1 MSRASEPAARRIV
14 TGAEYVAQLTARR
27 SDRQA
32 RSAFRDLVLKLA
44 QPGATLFD
52 FGCGTGMDARF
63 YAESGF
69 TVRGYDID
77 EAMCDF
83 FVAHCQDLMSHG
95 RVTLERARYRDFIE
109 GRDRTLPLADL
120 ITANFAPLNLVG
132 NLPELFAKFHALT
145 APSGRVLASVLS
157 PYYLGDLRYR
167 WWWHNLPALVRTG
180 RFPVPGAQAPI
191 VRRRLADFAAQ
202 CVPYFTLQS
211 VFRGL
216 PPRRAAEQR
225 AARGIELRGGR
236 AAWPH
241 VTTCRYMFLLFARRT
256 VEDAGH

>member
-1 MSRASEPAARRIV
+1 MPRSSEPAAGRVV
-14 TGAEYVAQLTARR
+14 TGAEYVAQLSARR
-27 SDRQA
+27 SDACA
-32 RSAFRDLVLKLA
+32 RAAFRDLVLKLA

-83 FVAHCQDLMSHG
+83 FAAHCQDLMSHG
-95 RVTLERARYRDFIE
+95 RVTLERARYPDFIE

-120 ITANFAPLNLVG
+120 VTANFAPLNLVG
-132 NLPELFAKFHALT
+132 NLQELFAKFHALT

-167 WWWHNLPALVRTG
+167 WWWRNLPALARTG
-180 RFPVPGAQAPI
+180 RFSVAGAQAPI

-202 CVPYFTLQS
+202 CLPYFKLQS

-216 PPRRAAEQR
+216 PPRGARPV
-225 AARGIELRGGR
+225 RGIELHGSRG
-236 AAWPH
+236 AWLH
-241 VTTCRYMFLLFARRT
+241 LTTSRYMFLLFTRRQAG
-256 VEDAGH
+256 DAPH

>member
-1 MSRASEPAARRIV
+1 MPPASEPAAGRIV

-32 RSAFRDLVLKLA
+32 RAAFRDLVLKLA

-83 FVAHCQDLMSHG
+83 FAAHCQDLINHG
-95 RVTLERARYRDFIE
+95 RVMLERARYPDFIQ

-120 ITANFAPLNLVG
+120 VTANFAPLNLVG

-145 APSGRVLASVLS
+145 APSGKVLASVLS
-157 PYYLGDLRYR
+157 PYYFGDLRYR
-167 WWWHNLPALVRTG
+167 WWWRNLPTLARTG
-180 RFPVPGAQAPI
+180 RFSVAGAQAPI

-202 CVPYFTLQS
+202 CLPYFTLQS

-216 PPRRAAEQR
+216 PPRGTRPVRA
-225 AARGIELRGGR
+225 IELHGSRG
-236 AAWPH
+236 AWRH
-241 VTTCRYMFLLFARRT
+241 LTASRYMFLLFTRRQAG
-256 VEDAGH
+256 DAPH